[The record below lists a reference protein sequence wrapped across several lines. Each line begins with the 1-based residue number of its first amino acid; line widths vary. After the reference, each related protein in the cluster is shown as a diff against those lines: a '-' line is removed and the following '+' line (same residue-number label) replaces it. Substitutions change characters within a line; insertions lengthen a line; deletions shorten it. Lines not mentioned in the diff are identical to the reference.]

1 MARTGNSFARNIIK
15 EKYVL
20 SLQAEKIF
28 NELPTGRNGS
38 AH

>member
-1 MARTGNSFARNIIK
+1 MARTGNSFKRNIK

-28 NELPTGRNGS
+28 NELLSDRNG
-38 AH
+38 